1 MSTNGNSKNP
11 WLGLKS
17 YSEGKRLY
25 GRDSDIDDLSQ
36 KIIYNTQT
44 VIYGKSG
51 IGKSSL
57 LKAGIFPILRRNG
70 FFPVY
75 VRLVHEEGQG
85 SYTNQILSAVDSA
98 LKRLMVID
106 LAASD
111 DMYKVV
117 EGYKEEVVPVYEGNE
132 EETLWEYFHRHQFYY
147 KLNEDDEPNT
157 IVPVLIFDQFEEIF
171 TLQKKESL
179 MKNFFEE
186 LAGLLNNVCPK
197 YLLSSTVE
205 AVDVSPQA
213 ASKSLIKR
221 GVAKIS
227 KKWDYIDET
236 NLHLV
241 ISLRED
247 FLSYLERNADDIPS
261 LKHNRYCLLPLS
273 EDQAAEVIM
282 QPIPGLIS
290 TEVAKEI
297 ICKVTGAKPEDFEID
312 DNAELEVD
320 SAILS
325 LFLRE
330 LYERMPADSRVIDK
344 SLVIELGDNIIQEY
358 YEKTISL
365 IPDDLA
371 NYLEN
376 KLITDDGRRDSVYK
390 SHVIQKKGYN
400 SEDLNYLKEQ
410 RLIREFPW
418 NDGIRIEFIHDV
430 LCPIIVQRRE
440 KRRQQELAE
449 FEQAEKER
457 IRQEEMRIVEER
469 SAKLRKRNK
478 QLLVGL
484 VTTILVVALFAIV
497 YWDGMYRNIETR
509 YGEIVKKYGWMV
521 GVEELSKEQAMHR
534 GTHYLFIR
542 KGRWSKY
549 AYRIEARDGYDKL
562 TTEHTMGAYILNQY
576 DDSDTGA
583 DKEMKEKL
591 GRVCQWELVGDRT
604 GEFLLQERALDKDG
618 NLIFSYNRS
627 RSRTD
632 GKIMGCYTAELGF
645 PIVLRD
651 SCYFYLRTTI
661 DSLGH
666 EVHMDFFNDKG
677 LPITNKDSAFQTAN
691 TYFPNGR
698 KRSVESLFLNGNRM
712 IDRAG
717 NCGWEILKCS
727 EDGYRDEISIYYD
740 AEGKPC
746 RVKDDNTMVKKWE
759 YDEYGRLIKETYW
772 KVSDVTQNKEYYKI
786 MLSIDDGVL
795 LPDTNNLG
803 VHGYAREYN
812 EHGKCTLWQS
822 LGLDGNPY
830 TGTAAYQKLIY
841 DYDNA
846 GNLILEERITSDGSL
861 AYSDRA
867 RYDQSDKCVYRKE
880 YKIDATG
887 DTIMYYDLWWDD
899 DLNRKVVKDYYP
911 GSNYY
916 IYSEYDEK
924 DNRTLKAF
932 YTIDT
937 EMPDDDSDKLHKSTW
952 EYTYYGSDS
961 TRILE
966 QHYDKYNRPCGYAGV
981 GSWCKGVTWVD
992 SIKRTKRTMRYSTD
1006 SIMSVG
1012 YEPREIYDDLYY
1024 NGFEMAY
1031 DDDFINSVS
1040 EISLDETGVRTR
1052 TYKNNAFYYEV
1063 QYLRSVISSK
1073 SQEIQGHY
1081 ALNEFGEPSLIIR
1094 GGQNYSAIYQGVK
1107 YDEYGNVI
1115 DIEEDNEGQP
1125 MIVALEADAALGF
1138 VTSDILVA
1146 QDDWVMWEYR
1156 NSPPL
1161 RFILDL
1167 DLEPSCDVDHTFKVL
1182 RYNEDKGDY
1191 ELLTIKVPAGDE
1203 RLKSIGYKKFYCT
1216 KKEIKRVFSKLSELL
1231 YPHMFELI
1239 PSENGALYNAGMT
1252 KPGLLVAI
1260 NDWNMR
1266 SHFCGVN
1273 DSILNRIESYKGIEK
1288 VITVY
1293 YEDLEVIKQF
1303 SVSADTLGAE
1313 IRSYD
1318 LIPPYYNRILK
1329 KSKEF
1334 KTR

>member
-290 TEVAKEI
+290 AEVAKEI

-390 SHVIQKKGYN
+390 SHVVQKK
-400 SEDLNYLKEQ
+400 
-410 RLIREFPW
+410 
-418 NDGIRIEFIHDV
+418 
-430 LCPIIVQRRE
+430 
-440 KRRQQELAE
+440 ATT
-449 FEQAEKER
+449 
-457 IRQEEMRIVEER
+457 
-469 SAKLRKRNK
+469 AK
-478 QLLVGL
+478 
-484 VTTILVVALFAIV
+484 I
-497 YWDGMYRNIETR
+497 
-509 YGEIVKKYGWMV
+509 
-521 GVEELSKEQAMHR
+521 
-534 GTHYLFIR
+534 
-542 KGRWSKY
+542 
-549 AYRIEARDGYDKL
+549 
-562 TTEHTMGAYILNQY
+562 
-576 DDSDTGA
+576 
-583 DKEMKEKL
+583 
-591 GRVCQWELVGDRT
+591 
-604 GEFLLQERALDKDG
+604 
-618 NLIFSYNRS
+618 
-627 RSRTD
+627 
-632 GKIMGCYTAELGF
+632 
-645 PIVLRD
+645 
-651 SCYFYLRTTI
+651 
-661 DSLGH
+661 
-666 EVHMDFFNDKG
+666 
-677 LPITNKDSAFQTAN
+677 
-691 TYFPNGR
+691 
-698 KRSVESLFLNGNRM
+698 
-712 IDRAG
+712 
-717 NCGWEILKCS
+717 
-727 EDGYRDEISIYYD
+727 
-740 AEGKPC
+740 
-746 RVKDDNTMVKKWE
+746 
-759 YDEYGRLIKETYW
+759 
-772 KVSDVTQNKEYYKI
+772 
-786 MLSIDDGVL
+786 
-795 LPDTNNLG
+795 
-803 VHGYAREYN
+803 
-812 EHGKCTLWQS
+812 
-822 LGLDGNPY
+822 
-830 TGTAAYQKLIY
+830 
-841 DYDNA
+841 
-846 GNLILEERITSDGSL
+846 
-861 AYSDRA
+861 
-867 RYDQSDKCVYRKE
+867 
-880 YKIDATG
+880 
-887 DTIMYYDLWWDD
+887 
-899 DLNRKVVKDYYP
+899 
-911 GSNYY
+911 
-916 IYSEYDEK
+916 
-924 DNRTLKAF
+924 
-932 YTIDT
+932 
-937 EMPDDDSDKLHKSTW
+937 
-952 EYTYYGSDS
+952 
-961 TRILE
+961 
-966 QHYDKYNRPCGYAGV
+966 
-981 GSWCKGVTWVD
+981 
-992 SIKRTKRTMRYSTD
+992 
-1006 SIMSVG
+1006 
-1012 YEPREIYDDLYY
+1012 
-1024 NGFEMAY
+1024 
-1031 DDDFINSVS
+1031 
-1040 EISLDETGVRTR
+1040 
-1052 TYKNNAFYYEV
+1052 
-1063 QYLRSVISSK
+1063 
-1073 SQEIQGHY
+1073 
-1081 ALNEFGEPSLIIR
+1081 
-1094 GGQNYSAIYQGVK
+1094 
-1107 YDEYGNVI
+1107 
-1115 DIEEDNEGQP
+1115 
-1125 MIVALEADAALGF
+1125 
-1138 VTSDILVA
+1138 
-1146 QDDWVMWEYR
+1146 
-1156 NSPPL
+1156 
-1161 RFILDL
+1161 
-1167 DLEPSCDVDHTFKVL
+1167 
-1182 RYNEDKGDY
+1182 
-1191 ELLTIKVPAGDE
+1191 
-1203 RLKSIGYKKFYCT
+1203 
-1216 KKEIKRVFSKLSELL
+1216 
-1231 YPHMFELI
+1231 
-1239 PSENGALYNAGMT
+1239 
-1252 KPGLLVAI
+1252 
-1260 NDWNMR
+1260 
-1266 SHFCGVN
+1266 
-1273 DSILNRIESYKGIEK
+1273 
-1288 VITVY
+1288 
-1293 YEDLEVIKQF
+1293 
-1303 SVSADTLGAE
+1303 
-1313 IRSYD
+1313 
-1318 LIPPYYNRILK
+1318 
-1329 KSKEF
+1329 
-1334 KTR
+1334 